1 MIFPLRYVFVF
12 FYLSAIVVG
21 FDDLLTC
28 VPYDHPTPHPPALW
42 TCLQPWQASTQVSR
56 LSPAS
61 SSSSTVRRPPREWWD
76 TPCRRVRLTVFLYQA
91 HSDVKWPVVFFFFI
105 PLLLPVV
112 FLHCTTLTFIILA
125 EPMPLYFSYRYYFT
139 VLTFGFYLFPF
150 IHFCKRKKENINSNQ
165 SLYAGILLLYFYIFF
180 FSYSLKTQNV
190 AQCELI

>member
-1 MIFPLRYVFVF
+1 MLANYTALFCLESSLVKNASSDHLSWEKSIWWNMIMIFPLRYVFVF

-91 HSDVKWPVVFFFFI
+91 HSDVKWPVVFFFFLYHYYYQLFFFI
-105 PLLLPVV
+105 VPH
-112 FLHCTTLTFIILA
+112 LHLSYLQSPCLCT
-125 EPMPLYFSYRYYFT
+125 
-139 VLTFGFYLFPF
+139 FP
-150 IHFCKRKKENINSNQ
+150 IDT
-165 SLYAGILLLYFYIFF
+165 ILLF
-180 FSYSLKTQNV
+180 
-190 AQCELI
+190 